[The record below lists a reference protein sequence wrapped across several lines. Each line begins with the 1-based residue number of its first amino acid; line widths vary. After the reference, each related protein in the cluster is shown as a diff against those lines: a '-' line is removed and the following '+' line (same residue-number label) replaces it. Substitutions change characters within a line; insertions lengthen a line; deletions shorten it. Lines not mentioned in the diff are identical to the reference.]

1 MEQLEGGAEMPTDCT
16 LRFLLDRY
24 DDSGEL
30 ARQIVRRLAQHHLGR
45 GTLPA
50 TAVPGFQVLLDPPR
64 LADPKKGDHA
74 TYWLGAFK
82 HYPGGTEYIRGDPE
96 GGTWLG
102 RDA

>member
-1 MEQLEGGAEMPTDCT
+1 MEQLEGSAEMPTDCT
-16 LRFLLDRY
+16 LRFLLDRH

-50 TAVPGFQVLLDPPR
+50 MAVPNFQVLLDPPR

-74 TYWLGAFK
+74 TYSLGAFK
-82 HYPGGTEYIRGDPE
+82 HDPGGTEYIRGDPE
-96 GGTWLG
+96 GGIWLG
-102 RDA
+102 RDT